1 MARAQQ
7 QDYRTLVHFL
17 TEDVWNAL
25 RDRERSQLAKVDV
38 LCRYLVETLGLRYPS
53 EPTFASVAAV
63 AQCFVNAGND
73 LTSLLG
79 TCKSVMKTTTV
90 RAQQASRALP
100 AEEYIVVLPVAPSG
114 FSVGL
119 QQHFNQNNV
128 VFSAVPEGISAEV
141 VMQTAASIPLRSTH
155 RSIQL
160 QKKIQEQQSMGAFG
174 LAAALPQLQMAQ
186 AMMMGS
192 FFPAANTER
201 GLQNLQ
207 IFGNSKERAASS
219 RGNTLAELM
228 DRAEQPPAVA
238 SQPAE
243 SAVPLLALQDKP
255 AGSSE
260 SLTKPESAALGV
272 PPDRKE
278 STDVEPTNVD
288 DSVSPKAKEPSVA
301 TEVAEALA
309 MAHYN
314 KELPADDGKGSGLR
328 RPAARKAQMK
338 KPAASLKV
346 AVTAKTAGPSLKKP
360 AAASKRVAS
369 KMAGSV
375 VQRKGSEKKTK
386 VLKPLSER
394 QRMKL
399 RPQGC
404 GRCRERPG
412 CCRSCWV
419 LRGYEVSQ

>member
-1 MARAQQ
+1 
-7 QDYRTLVHFL
+7 
-17 TEDVWNAL
+17 
-25 RDRERSQLAKVDV
+25 
-38 LCRYLVETLGLRYPS
+38 
-53 EPTFASVAAV
+53 
-63 AQCFVNAGND
+63 
-73 LTSLLG
+73 
-79 TCKSVMKTTTV
+79 
-90 RAQQASRALP
+90 
-100 AEEYIVVLPVAPSG
+100 
-114 FSVGL
+114 
-119 QQHFNQNNV
+119 
-128 VFSAVPEGISAEV
+128 
-141 VMQTAASIPLRSTH
+141 
-155 RSIQL
+155 
-160 QKKIQEQQSMGAFG
+160 
-174 LAAALPQLQMAQ
+174 
-186 AMMMGS
+186 MGS

-207 IFGNSKERAASS
+207 IFGNSAERAASS

-260 SLTKPESAALGV
+260 SLTTTESAAAGV
-272 PPDRKE
+272 LTGRKE
-278 STDVEPTNVD
+278 ATDVEPTNLD

-309 MAHYN
+309 MAHYK

-328 RPAARKAQMK
+328 RPEAQMK

-360 AAASKRVAS
+360 AATSKRVAS

-419 LRGYEVSQ
+419 LRGYEVSQWYFPVQSAQRIFGYPGNLVSGDVRWMEAWCCQGRFKIFWGVAYRMAHNYKKGF